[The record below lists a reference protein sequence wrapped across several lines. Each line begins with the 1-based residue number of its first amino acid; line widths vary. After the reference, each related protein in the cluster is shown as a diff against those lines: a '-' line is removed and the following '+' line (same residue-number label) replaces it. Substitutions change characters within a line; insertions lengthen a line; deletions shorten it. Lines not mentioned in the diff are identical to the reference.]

1 MVSFVILFTIYVFL
15 SIFVAMK
22 MRNHAFD
29 FLCGICIIRMVTLHI
44 MSFCG
49 HADDDWWR
57 EVMQWTYVFM
67 SFFFFKAGYFN
78 KTVAGDS
85 KAYFIDKSKRLL
97 VPYISCG
104 TIGFLIYMAFQ
115 PILINRY
122 HKPIEPLAWDH
133 LWTKSAFYGNNPT
146 WFLFSFWACYIAVH
160 FIEKWTRGLPSWI
173 RVLYIGFP
181 FLSYWMF
188 VLGNPLWMQLNNL
201 FMGIYYFQLGRFWHF
216 AMDRMGRERTL
227 FVCFVMILAFAV
239 SNLIFHDTS
248 YTMSSNTFTGDVFIT
263 IANTTIIL
271 CGLAGFLIAAHMPRI
286 PGINFIGEHSMV
298 YFVGH
303 YPMLYFYKFTHLCFG
318 RSIFGRWDDV
328 IILIPVIFSLCSWL
342 VPYIES
348 VPWLSGRWPKKEEAI
363 RA

>member
-1 MVSFVILFTIYVFL
+1 MFFL

-22 MRNHAFD
+22 KRNHAFD

-49 HADDDWWR
+49 HADDEWWR
-57 EVMQWTYVFM
+57 EVMQWTYFFM

-85 KAYFIDKSKRLL
+85 KAYLIDKSKHLL
-97 VPYISCG
+97 VPYLTCG
-104 TIGFLIYMAFQ
+104 SIGFLIYMAFQ
-115 PILINRY
+115 PFLIHRY
-122 HKPIEPLAWDH
+122 HKPIEPLTWDH
-133 LWTKSAFYGNNPT
+133 LWTKSSFYGNNPT

-160 FIEKWTRGLPSWI
+160 FIEKWTRGFPLWVRI
-173 RVLYIGFP
+173 LYLGFP

-201 FMGIYYFQLGRFWHF
+201 FMGIYYFQLGRFWHL

-227 FVCFVMILAFAV
+227 FVCFVMMLAFGV
-239 SNLIFHDTS
+239 GNLIFHDTS
-248 YTMSSNTFTGDVFIT
+248 YTMSSNLFTGNVFIT
-263 IANTTIIL
+263 LFNTTAIL
-271 CGLAGFLIAAHMPRI
+271 CGLAGFLIAARMPRI
-286 PGINFIGEHSMV
+286 PGINYIGEHSMV

-328 IILIPVIFSLCSWL
+328 IILIPVIFALCSWL
-342 VPYIES
+342 VPYIEA
-348 VPWLSGRWPKKEEAI
+348 VPWLSGRWQKKMVKCIAK
-363 RA
+363 